1 MPLSCS
7 QPDCSY
13 ATEDVAEN
21 LADMLDRK
29 TIKAISLI
37 LSTALQFKAQII
49 GKRGEERKVWD
60 GQQ

>member
-29 TIKAISLI
+29 TIKAISLYYPQPYK
-37 LSTALQFKAQII
+37 SQIV
-49 GKRGEERKVWD
+49 GKRGEEMKVWD